1 MTPVE
6 EIVAILEEV
15 ASILKLPDMDVA
27 WSRYNNVEEA
37 VEDINQHNA
46 RLRRGDL
53 SKMQDLTLLFAP
65 TGSLQEISI
74 SSGWGTPFLSI
85 AARFDRAVEA
95 MQKK

>member
-1 MTPVE
+1 MNYVE
-6 EIVAILEEV
+6 EIIAILEDV
-15 ASILKLPDMDVA
+15 VGILKLPDMDVA
-27 WSRYNNVEEA
+27 WSHYNSVEEA
-37 VEDINQHNA
+37 VEEINQHIA

-53 SKMQDLTLLFAP
+53 SKLQDLTLLFAP

-74 SSGWGTPFLSI
+74 SSGWGTPFLDI